1 MIYYAILKKLL
12 NLKSY
17 CIFWMSSIQVY
28 KGLPDHLELAMHPC
42 CCPCIFAYCGYSLT
56 SKLDLHNPVHT
67 LLIFPYQIFGV
78 FMERVQGNIQN
89 ATLRTEQFSPVSY
102 MHNAQS
108 LGILCSQ
115 SGTFCKRFTS
125 KIPLSRSL
133 IFPLMI
139 PTYRISFQ
147 LQQGA
152 SSIKQ
157 IFSELRRN

>member
-78 FMERVQGNIQN
+78 FMERVQGNI
-89 ATLRTEQFSPVSY
+89 
-102 MHNAQS
+102 
-108 LGILCSQ
+108 
-115 SGTFCKRFTS
+115 
-125 KIPLSRSL
+125 
-133 IFPLMI
+133 
-139 PTYRISFQ
+139 
-147 LQQGA
+147 
-152 SSIKQ
+152 
-157 IFSELRRN
+157 